1 MEPIATRIGN
11 DVASCQSPQ
20 LRRRSFVG
28 AADLAVEA
36 AEAPEARRVR
46 DLIDR
51 EGRFVEQFFREV
63 HTTRER
69 DVERRRAEMLQEE
82 TPKMAARDADPIGQP
97 LHPAVIQSTLGDQP
111 ERAGYE
117 RGGAEPGGRAGRG
130 FRPAA
135 KAWAESRRFG
145 GGGGRKI
152 PDVFVL
158 WRACRTNWT
167 AIDTGAGDGDEEA
180 AVEARVPRSA
190 RAVACALIQFH
201 ACQPA
206 MKVRL
211 HPGRTPP
218 RSVRRA

>member
-1 MEPIATRIGN
+1 MRAPRPSRTEAGTRGGTDSN
-11 DVASCQSPQ
+11 PDRQRGGVVPVAAAPSA
-20 LRRRSFVG
+20 FVCRCG
-28 AADLAVEA
+28 GSGC
-36 AEAPEARRVR
+36 
-46 DLIDR
+46 DR

-201 ACQPA
+201 DCQPA